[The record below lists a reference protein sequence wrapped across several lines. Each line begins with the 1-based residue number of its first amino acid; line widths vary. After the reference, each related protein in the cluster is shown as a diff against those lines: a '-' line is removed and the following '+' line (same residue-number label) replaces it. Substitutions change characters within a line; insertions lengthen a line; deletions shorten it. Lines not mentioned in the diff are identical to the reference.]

1 MCVVVV
7 LDGAEVATTR
17 THNHKDNE
25 RRSRTVAT
33 VQAQVDRACSHLVV
47 VVEVAVVLRVE
58 VCRRRVC
65 KVEVDA
71 MRR

>member
-1 MCVVVV
+1 M
-7 LDGAEVATTR
+7 ATL
-17 THNHKDNE
+17 
-25 RRSRTVAT
+25 
-33 VQAQVDRACSHLVV
+33 QAQVDRACSHLVV